1 MTSKN
6 ILKVVKERNK
16 IKGEKE
22 KKKEESKEKKQKEM
36 VIFLLC
42 KTECKCERP
51 NGKCVAISLK
61 QCAICNSILKSQC
74 TKKACRSADES
85 KPSMIKVSDATKKS
99 SVQIAVSDLSSH
111 EVDEALYS

>member
-16 IKGEKE
+16 IKEEKE
-22 KKKEESKEKKQKEM
+22 KKEESKEKKQKEM
-36 VIFLLC
+36 EIFLLC

-74 TKKACRSADES
+74 TKKACRSADGS
-85 KPSMIKVSDATKKS
+85 KL
-99 SVQIAVSDLSSH
+99 Q
-111 EVDEALYS
+111 